1 MTQPF
6 IELRDVVKI
15 YEKKSTGQKVLAL
28 RGIELM
34 INQGEL
40 VAIIGPSGA
49 GKSTLLKL
57 IGGID
62 QPSSG
67 IIRVGDLEIQQLPP
81 WELTSFRRS
90 TVGFLWQLP
99 EENLMPELSA
109 LENVEFPMLFT
120 SMSRE
125 QRIKRARELL
135 ARVGLAARETHHL
148 GQLSGGEAQRVGL
161 AVALANDP
169 EVVLCD
175 EPTGELDSLT
185 TMEIIEFFK
194 EMNQEFGTTMIV
206 VTHDMRFEKETDR
219 AYRILDGMISG
230 MRKASKKQPGVREEL
245 TVVDSYGNLRLPRV
259 VIDSLKIKRH
269 ARIRLLSDHARIYP
283 LEEESVVPKKNRSE
297 EE

>member
-15 YEKKSTGQKVLAL
+15 YEKKAIGQKILAL

-34 INQGEL
+34 VDRGEF

-67 IIRVGDLEIQQLPP
+67 IVRVAGLEIQRLPP
-81 WELTSFRRS
+81 WKLTDFRRS

-194 EMNQEFGTTMIV
+194 EMNEEFGKTMIV
-206 VTHDMRFEKETDR
+206 VTHDMRFEKQTDR

-230 MRKASKKQPGVREEL
+230 MRKTSKEKPGVREEL
-245 TVVDSYGNLRLPRV
+245 TVVDSYGNLRLPRG

-269 ARIRLLSDHARIYP
+269 AKIRLLPDHARIYP
-283 LEEESVVPKKNRSE
+283 VEEDVIPSE
-297 EE
+297 KRENK

>member
-15 YEKKSTGQKVLAL
+15 YEKKAIGQKILAL

-34 INQGEL
+34 VDRGEL

-67 IIRVGDLEIQQLPP
+67 IVRVAGLEIQRLPP
-81 WELTSFRRS
+81 WKLTDFRRS

-194 EMNQEFGTTMIV
+194 EMNEEFGKTMIV
-206 VTHDMRFEKETDR
+206 VTHDMRFEKQTDR

-230 MRKASKKQPGVREEL
+230 MRKTSKEKPGVREEL
-245 TVVDSYGNLRLPRV
+245 TVVDSYGNLRLPRG

-269 ARIRLLSDHARIYP
+269 AKIRVLPDHARIYP
-283 LEEESVVPKKNRSE
+283 VEEDAISSE
-297 EE
+297 KRENK